1 MEYLRMSGYETRFEK
16 KQDAEPNIIG
26 AEYSGRGT
34 HIEVGCE
41 ASRASV
47 DIHENI
53 FGEIESITIRVEDG
67 DEKAEIYLSNELAR
81 FVVGAVERFLAK
93 KTGVKKEEF
102 VKIC

>member
-16 KQDAEPNIIG
+16 DQDAEPNMIG

-41 ASRASV
+41 ASRATV

-67 DEKAEIYLSNELAR
+67 DEKAEIYLSNKLAPGSLWGLWR
-81 FVVGAVERFLAK
+81 SFWPGKQGSRRRSS
-93 KTGVKKEEF
+93 
-102 VKIC
+102 